1 MPRDP
6 VYVIC
11 YICGRKYG
19 TKSIE
24 IHEPQCLE
32 KWKAEN
38 DNLPRSM
45 RRPVPVKPVGMNISS
60 GGAYDL
66 DAANEAAWQA
76 SKAQLIECENCG
88 RRFQPDR
95 LAVHMRSCKPG
106 NTARRVGAPVGGNR
120 DEEENYE
127 DEPEP
132 VAPPPRAA
140 QQAPRKQQPAARNNN
155 NNNNTNGASADF
167 DSVPISGAS
176 KGKNFYAQ
184 AAAQDANA
192 QRLNLKACPNCG
204 RNFAADRLQVHVN
217 ACKHQ
222 KQRKVFDS
230 TKMRVKGTEAEGF
243 VRKKKPA
250 KEPPKVFDY

>member
-1 MPRDP
+1 MPREP

-11 YICGRKYG
+11 YVCGRKYG
-19 TKSIE
+19 TKSID

-32 KWKAEN
+32 KWKVEN
-38 DNLPRSM
+38 DKLPRNM

-95 LAVHMRSCKPG
+95 LQVHMRSCKPG
-106 NTARRVGAPVGGNR
+106 NAARRVGAPVGNAKDDDGG
-120 DEEENYE
+120 Y
-127 DEPEP
+127 DEP
-132 VAPPPRAA
+132 PPP
-140 QQAPRKQQPAARNNN
+140 QPAPRKQPPQKNSGGGGGGGG
-155 NNNNTNGASADF
+155 GADI
-167 DSVPISGAS
+167 DSMPISGA

-184 AAAQDANA
+184 AADDAAQK
-192 QRLNLKACPNCG
+192 LNLKECSNCG
-204 RNFAADRLQVHVN
+204 RSFAADRIQAHQN

-222 KQRKVFDS
+222 KKRKVFDS
-230 TKMRVKGTEAEGF
+230 TKMRVQGTEAEGF
-243 VRKKKPA
+243 AKKKKPA
-250 KEPPKVFDY
+250 KEPKVKSLNQI